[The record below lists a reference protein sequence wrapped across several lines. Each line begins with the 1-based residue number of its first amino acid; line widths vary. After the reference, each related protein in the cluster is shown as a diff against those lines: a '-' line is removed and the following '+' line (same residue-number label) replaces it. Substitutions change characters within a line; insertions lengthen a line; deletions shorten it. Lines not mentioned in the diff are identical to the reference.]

1 MALTKVTGQVVSNTT
16 DVTVGVLTVSGIS
29 TFTGRVAIGTDLRVE
44 GSVSVGGTITY
55 EDVTNVNSVGDITV
69 GSGITLSKDGDGFFT
84 GIVTASS
91 FVGSGA
97 ELTGVASTENIRTN
111 TNAAFLQNVSIVGTS
126 TVTGNIV
133 PSSDSATDIGTNSVR
148 FQNAYVDTYYG
159 DGSNLTG
166 IDASTLKSGSDTKAQ
181 ANASGIVVTGIM
193 TATGA
198 VGIGT
203 TTTTGRNAG
212 VSTVAGTVVYN
223 TDSTSLQ
230 VYTGSEWVS
239 VQAADRPII
248 SSISGTPTNGTASNL
263 TFSVSNTTSTVTVR
277 YYLTNTDGT
286 LLATTADVSVSSGSF
301 TTAVPA
307 AVYGRSVGDVI
318 AMTIETTDNITSLP
332 SNKTVISLPTGGTI
346 TTSGGQRIHTF
357 TSSGN
362 LVFPDGYGSK
372 SATYLIVAGGG
383 SGGNNTSGAFEN
395 GGGGGAGGMLTGS
408 TTLANNTT
416 YAIVVGAG
424 GARPAGNANGTT
436 KGSNSTGLSQTA
448 IGGGGGVYN
457 GGVGGSASN
466 GGSGGGAINWDSGNA
481 NQPGSGTS
489 GQGNDGGNGAGSAG
503 SGGGAGGGGGK
514 SSAGENASSQNAGD
528 GGGGQA
534 SSISGSSVTYAGG
547 GGGGGGTGGSG
558 GSGVGG
564 SGGSSS
570 SEAAASGG
578 NGTANRGGGG
588 GGNWW
593 NDGNNDGYGGN
604 GGSGIVIVSYAA

>member
-1 MALTKVTGQVVSNTT
+1 MTVVNPKSI
-16 DVTVGVLTVSGIS
+16 SGINS
-29 TFTGRVAIGTDLRVE
+29 ITTGSGSDNLLTIHTSDANNTERVR
-44 GSVSVGGTITY
+44 
-55 EDVTNVNSVGDITV
+55 VNSSGDVIV
-69 GSGITLSKDGDGFFT
+69 GSGVTLSPDGDAFFT
-84 GIVTASS
+84 GIVTATT
-91 FVGSGA
+91 FK
-97 ELTGVASTENIRTN
+97 
-111 TNAAFLQNVSIVGTS
+111 
-126 TVTGNIV
+126 
-133 PSSDSATDIGTNSVR
+133 
-148 FQNAYVDTYYG
+148 G

-166 IDASTLKSGSDTKAQ
+166 INTSSLKNGSDIKAQ
-181 ANASGIVVTGIM
+181 ANASGVVVTGIM
-193 TATGA
+193 TATRG

-230 VYTGSEWVS
+230 VYTGTEWVS
-239 VQAADRPII
+239 IQAADRPTI
-248 SSISGTPTNGTASNL
+248 SSISGLITNGTASNL

-286 LLATTADVSVSSGSF
+286 LLATTADVTVSSGSF

-357 TSSGN
+357 TSSGS

-372 SATYLIVAGGG
+372 SATYIIIAGGG

-408 TTLANNTT
+408 TTLANDTT

-424 GARPAGNANGTT
+424 GARPSGNANGTT
-436 KGSNSTGLSQTA
+436 KGSDSTGLSQTA

-466 GGSGGGAINWDSGNA
+466 GGSGGGAINWATSA
-481 NQPGSGTS
+481 AQSPGSGTS
-489 GQGNDGGNGAGSAG
+489 GQGNDGGNGGNQASTN
-503 SGGGAGGGGGK
+503 GGAGGGGGK
-514 SSAGENASSQNAGD
+514 SAAGGAASTNT
-528 GGGGQA
+528 GGNGGAGQA

-558 GSGVGG
+558 GSGGGGGGG
-564 SGGSSS
+564 SNSSQ
-570 SEAAASGG
+570 AAASGG
-578 NGTANRGGGG
+578 NGTANLGGGG

>member
-1 MALTKVTGQVVSNTT
+1 MAFTKITAAGIGSTETVTLDGLSVINNGSFGGN
-16 DVTVGVLTVSGIS
+16 LTVSG
-29 TFTGRVAIGTDLRVE
+29 VL
-44 GSVSVGGTITY
+44 TY
-55 EDVTNVNSVGDITV
+55 EDVTNVDSVGLITARNGVVV
-69 GSGITLSKDGDGFFT
+69 GSGITLSKDGDIFAT
-84 GIVTASS
+84 GVTTSTT
-91 FVGSGA
+91 FVGD
-97 ELTGVASTENIRTN
+97 LTGD
-111 TNAAFLQNVSIVGTS
+111 
-126 TVTGNIV
+126 VTGAATQV
-133 PSSDSATDIGTNSVR
+133 TVADESSDTSCNVLFTTGATGNLAPKSGTNLTFNSASGTLTATS
-148 FQNAYVDTYYG
+148 FAG
-159 DGSNLTG
+159 DGSSLTG
-166 IDASTLKSGSDTKAQ
+166 IDAGTLKSGSDVKAQ
-181 ANASGIVVTGIM
+181 ANASGVVVTGIM
-193 TATGA
+193 TATKG

-203 TTTTGRNAG
+203 TTTSGRNAG

-223 TDSTSLQ
+223 VDSTSLQ
-230 VYTGSEWVS
+230 VYSGSEWVS
-239 VQAADRPII
+239 VQSADRPSIT
-248 SSISGTPTNGTASNL
+248 SISGAPTSGTASDL
-263 TFSVSNTTSTVTVR
+263 TFNVANTTSTVTVR

-307 AVYGRSVGDVI
+307 AVYGRSAGDVI
-318 AMTIETTDNITSLP
+318 AINIETTDNITSL
-332 SNKTVISLPTGGTI
+332 SVQKTVISLPTGGTI

-383 SGGNNTSGAFEN
+383 SGGNNTSGSFEN

-424 GARPAGNANGTT
+424 GARPSGNANGTT

-466 GGSGGGAINWDSGNA
+466 GGSGGGAINWDSSNA

-558 GSGVGG
+558 GSGIGG
-564 SGGSSS
+564 GGGGSSS
-570 SEAAASGG
+570 QAAASGG
-578 NGTANRGGGG
+578 NGTANRGAGG